1 MAAQK
6 SLQMALL
13 ASSALLASLAWP
25 MLASAQVQKCV
36 DPVSGKITFSDRGC
50 ATGEETTAV
59 RIAPANSIDGAPYRQ
74 PPPQQDYYT
83 GTAPQAELGRSGP
96 RVTVVGAN
104 NDAERERKKL
114 CKEASTPHKGAHG
127 LTAAQRAHAAQLC
140 AGISLPV
147 PAPRAAPA
155 SAPMSAPSPA
165 PAVIVSCDGA
175 GCWDSNGQ
183 RYNRGAGATHIPAS
197 GGPACQLVGGQMI
210 CP

>member
-1 MAAQK
+1 MATQNRFRK
-6 SLQMALL
+6 SQVLSSVLL
-13 ASSALLASLAWP
+13 AFLAWP
-25 MLASAQVQKCV
+25 FMASAQVQKCI
-36 DPVSGKITFSDRGC
+36 DPATGKITFSDRGC
-50 ATGEETTAV
+50 SSGEEMTSIRV
-59 RIAPANSIDGAPYRQ
+59 APANSIDGSQYRQ
-74 PPPQQDYYT
+74 QQADPSYPDAYQSQ
-83 GTAPQAELGRSGP
+83 PEEEPSRV

-104 NDAERERKKL
+104 NDAERKRKKL

-140 AGISLPV
+140 AGISLPD
-147 PAPRAAPA
+147 PAPHAVP
-155 SAPMSAPSPA
+155 APSPA

-183 RYNRGAGATHIPAS
+183 RYNRGAGATHFPAN

>member
-1 MAAQK
+1 MNTGKNPMAAQK

-140 AGISLPV
+140 AGINL
-147 PAPRAAPA
+147 PAPMPHAAPA
-155 SAPMSAPSPA
+155 A
-165 PAVIVSCDGA
+165 PAGITNCDAG
-175 GCWDSNGQ
+175 GCWDTNGM
-183 RYNRGAGATHIPAS
+183 RYNKGAGTTHFPAN
-197 GGPACQLVGGQMI
+197 GGPACQLIDGQMI

>member
-1 MAAQK
+1 
-6 SLQMALL
+6 MALL

-83 GTAPQAELGRSGP
+83 GTVPQAELGRSGP

-140 AGISLPV
+140 AGISLPGST
-147 PAPRAAPA
+147 PLARTL
-155 SAPMSAPSPA
+155 SSKLTPS
-165 PAVIVSCDGA
+165 
-175 GCWDSNGQ
+175 
-183 RYNRGAGATHIPAS
+183 
-197 GGPACQLVGGQMI
+197 
-210 CP
+210 